1 MRLKPAPAT
10 PGIVLTRP
18 SQADR
23 QPCSIRVR
31 PRVNHDHF
39 LIPVS
44 LLVFLAMWWL
54 IVIWTAYP
62 SFILPSPARV
72 GQRFLSALADGT
84 LWRHTLIT
92 LTEAI
97 LGFILGFATG
107 TSMGYVLA
115 QWPRLEK
122 LLSPY
127 VVASQAIPIVALA
140 PLLVLWFGSGVASKV
155 LVCGLVVFFPILIN
169 TVVGL
174 QSADEQSRE
183 LMRSLSA
190 TRWQTLVLLEVPA
203 ALPVLFGGIRMGIT
217 LSVIGAVVGEFV
229 AADGGL
235 GFLTNVA
242 RGLYDTPL
250 LFVALFMLVAIGLV
264 LYGIVILIE
273 RRVLSWRTKAL
284 SR

>member
-1 MRLKPAPAT
+1 L
-10 PGIVLTRP
+10 
-18 SQADR
+18 
-23 QPCSIRVR
+23 
-31 PRVNHDHF
+31 

-44 LLVFLAMWWL
+44 LFLFLALWWL
-54 IVIWTAYP
+54 IVIWAAYP
-62 SFILPSPARV
+62 SFILPSPVRV
-72 GQRFLSALADGT
+72 GQRFLSVLADGT
-84 LWRHTLIT
+84 LWHHTRIT

-97 LGFILGFATG
+97 LGFIIGSATG
-107 TSMGYVLA
+107 ATLGYVLA

-140 PLLVLWFGSGVASKV
+140 PLLVLWFGSGVISKV
-155 LVCGLVVFFPILIN
+155 LVCVLVVFFPILIN

-174 QSADEQSRE
+174 RSTGEQSRE

-190 TRWQTLVLLEVPA
+190 TRWQTLVLLELPV
-203 ALPVLFGGIRMGIT
+203 ALPVLLGGARMGIT

-250 LFVALFMLVAIGLV
+250 LFVSLFTLVAMGLI
-264 LYGIVILIE
+264 LYGLMTLVE
-273 RRVLSWRTKAL
+273 RRVLSWRVRML
-284 SR
+284 S